1 MHAAGRRGVVSMVG
15 FFGNEWDYQC
25 FPWMPS
31 TVRLTLYSSE
41 EVEATAHT
49 PILQEIVKRVEQGR
63 YHPNIHRIFSLP
75 EIVEAHRVMEENRA
89 GGNLLVVVD

>member
-1 MHAAGRRGVVSMVG
+1 MVG
-15 FFGNEWDYQC
+15 FFGNEWDYQW

-41 EVEATAHT
+41 EVETTTHM

-63 YHPNIHRIFSLP
+63 
-75 EIVEAHRVMEENRA
+75 
-89 GGNLLVVVD
+89 